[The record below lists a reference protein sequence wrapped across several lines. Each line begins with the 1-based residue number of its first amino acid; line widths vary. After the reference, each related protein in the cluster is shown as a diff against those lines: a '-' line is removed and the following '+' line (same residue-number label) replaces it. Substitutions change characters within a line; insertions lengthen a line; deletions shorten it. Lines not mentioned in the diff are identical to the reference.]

1 MSLYSIRRGLKIY
14 PLLLQFREILKILTT
29 SWALNQW
36 KINYSIGK
44 LEFEYLPKKLCDNG
58 PWNNFFVILSL
69 YHMHAQKS

>member
-14 PLLLQFREILKILTT
+14 PLLLQFWEILKILTT

-44 LEFEYLPKKLCDNG
+44 LEFEHRLKKLCDNVIMG
-58 PWNNFFVILSL
+58 PGTIFL
-69 YHMHAQKS
+69 